1 MRPYEQASNA
11 ELRRLVSLI
20 SLELVSASPEAR
32 ENILT
37 QGEEIRQE
45 MLRRMIGPP
54 PEGPGGGA
62 GTREPLRPNPGG
74 DATGA
79 EARPPDDAS
88 SL

>member
-1 MRPYEQASNA
+1 MRPYEHASNA

-32 ENILT
+32 QNILA

-45 MLRRMIGPP
+45 MVRRMIGPR

-62 GTREPLRPNPGG
+62 GTREPLCPEPGG
-74 DATGA
+74 GAMGA
-79 EARPPDDAS
+79 EAHPPDADE
-88 SL
+88 